1 MAQSSP
7 AVSPQDLAAGYAAL
21 AAAYAQAAAEEEAEG
36 EVPLA
41 EGDVDGFFEFF
52 LWGGGGKEKIC
63 TKQQMAAR
71 CVVGYRKFR
80 FRTRKLEW
88 MISDDIGWVG

>member
-36 EVPLA
+36 EVPTDLVEGEGI
-41 EGDVDGFFEFF
+41 EGDWDGMMESFQE
-52 LWGGGGKEKIC
+52 GEIVAQ
-63 TKQQMAAR
+63 TKA
-71 CVVGYRKFR
+71 
-80 FRTRKLEW
+80 
-88 MISDDIGWVG
+88 

>member
-36 EVPLA
+36 EVPNR
-41 EGDVDGFFEFF
+41 F
-52 LWGGGGKEKIC
+52 GG
-63 TKQQMAAR
+63 R
-71 CVVGYRKFR
+71 
-80 FRTRKLEW
+80 
-88 MISDDIGWVG
+88 

>member
-36 EVPLA
+36 EVPTDLV
-41 EGDVDGFFEFF
+41 EGDGD
-52 LWGGGGKEKIC
+52 L
-63 TKQQMAAR
+63 
-71 CVVGYRKFR
+71 
-80 FRTRKLEW
+80 
-88 MISDDIGWVG
+88 GWWSIF